1 MGPWRSAPNGRVK
14 CVRGVLPTGECGE
27 EVFILEVFDSLPEA
41 RVLIEDWRV
50 EYNTYRPH
58 RSLRMLT
65 PAEFA
70 ARWKQEN
77 EARLS

>member
-1 MGPWRSAPNGRVK
+1 MY
-14 CVRGVLPTGECGE
+14 
-27 EVFILEVFDSLPEA
+27 EA
-41 RVLIEDWRV
+41 TVLIEDWRV

-70 ARWKQEN
+70 ARWNQEN